1 MFSLFSRLSLKKETD
16 VGNRIHQRCHKGE
29 IVLFL
34 ETGRGDVSD
43 ANWFDW
49 DADSLGIPWKSSRRF
64 GGWKPT
70 NLEGVGD

>member
-43 ANWFDW
+43 AN
-49 DADSLGIPWKSSRRF
+49 
-64 GGWKPT
+64 
-70 NLEGVGD
+70 